1 MKVLNYETPSYE
13 TPLLDL
19 HGAVGAP
26 VVIDKVWLH
35 RWRDYYFVRCRSR
48 DGAEGVTVLGARGVQ
63 LHAIFNELVIP
74 YFIGKDA
81 RDLEVLIDGVY
92 AWELNY
98 KLAGPA
104 FWMCVSWVEAAV
116 LDLLGKVAG
125 KPIAELLGGR
135 RHAEVPVYVSSLRR
149 DTTPEQEIAW
159 VGDAIGKSGAT
170 AVKLKIGGRLS
181 RNSDSLPG
189 RSEQLVTLA
198 RKTWGDG
205 MRIFIDANG
214 SYDPPHAVEAGRMLA
229 SHGVEFF
236 EEPCPF
242 EDLDAT
248 KLVADALDL
257 PVAGGEQDASLPRFH
272 SMARHRVID
281 ILQPDLA
288 YLGGFVRT
296 GKVAR
301 LAREHGLPVIPH
313 SPYTGPRM
321 LVTLQSVATLP
332 QIDIPMEF
340 NATLVPEDGT
350 GWYTPSLEVRN
361 GAVSV
366 PTGPGLGIEYAPE
379 VLQEG

>member
-1 MKVLNYETPSYE
+1 MTMLNYEPPSYE
-13 TPLLDL
+13 QPLLDL
-19 HGAVGAP
+19 PTAVGTP
-26 VVIDKVWLH
+26 VIIDSIRLH
-35 RWRDYYFVRCRSR
+35 KWREYYFVRCRSQE
-48 DGAEGVTVLGARGVQ
+48 GAEGVTILGARGVQ
-63 LHAIFNELVIP
+63 LHAILNELVIP
-74 YFIGKDA
+74 YFVGKDA
-81 RDLEVLIDGVY
+81 RDLEALLDGVY
-92 AWELNY
+92 VWELNY

-116 LDLLGKVAG
+116 LDMLGKVAG
-125 KPIAELLGGR
+125 KTVADLLGGR

-149 DTTPEQEIAW
+149 DTTPEAEIAW
-159 VGDAIGKSGAT
+159 VGDAIAKSGAK

-181 RNSDSLPG
+181 RNSDSMPG
-189 RSEQLVTLA
+189 RSEQLVALA
-198 RKTWGDG
+198 RKAWGDD

-214 SYDPPHAVEAGRMLA
+214 SYDPPRAVEAGRMLA

-257 PVAGGEQDASLPRFH
+257 PVAGGEQDSSLPRFH
-272 SMARHRVID
+272 SMARHRVVD

-288 YLGGFVRT
+288 YLGGFIRT

-332 QIDIPMEF
+332 EIGIPMEF
-340 NATLVPEDGT
+340 NATLVPEGGA
-350 GWYTPSLEVRN
+350 GWYSPSLEVHD
-361 GAVSV
+361 GKVAV

-379 VLQEG
+379 VLREG